1 MRSWHVERIASRFIQ
16 LVIGLIFVAG
26 VYTRN
31 LSVVVN
37 ALLALA
43 ATFLPAVLRRDWQ
56 IRLHPFLGMWLT
68 TAVLLH
74 AIGMLGPYH
83 YIDWWDHVTHT
94 LSASVVAAVGY
105 TAARAIEAHT
115 DAVHFPRQ
123 FMFVY
128 ILLFTLAVG
137 VFWEVLE
144 FGARLAAEAA
154 GTEAILVQYGLDD
167 TLVDL
172 IFDSV
177 GAVLVALFGTATLS
191 DTIESLTERL
201 EQTRP

>member
-1 MRSWHVERIASRFIQ
+1 MHSRHIERIASRFIQ
-16 LVIGLIFVAG
+16 LVIVLIFVAG

-37 ALLALA
+37 ALVALG
-43 ATFLPAVLRRDWQ
+43 ATFLPAILRRDWQ

-83 YIDWWDHVTHT
+83 SISWWDHVTHT

-105 TAARAIEAHT
+105 TAARAVEAHS
-115 DAVHFPRQ
+115 DAVHLPQR

-128 ILLFTLAVG
+128 ILLFTLAAG
-137 VFWEVLE
+137 VLWEVLE
-144 FGARLAAEAA
+144 FGARLTAEAA
-154 GTEAILVQYGLDD
+154 GSEAILVQYGLDD
-167 TLVDL
+167 TIVDL
-172 IFDSV
+172 LFDSI

-191 DTIESLTERL
+191 DTIDSLTEHFERM
-201 EQTRP
+201 RP